1 MIFSRRRMRLVCT
14 AILMVALGAQAQLA
28 PKPSEP
34 TSSNNPSTNQSTNVP
49 LPAGQPTTDASSP
62 EDNQEREA
70 TQPQTTERVP
80 TTRPDVTPLRN
91 ETRKTAVQEVP
102 RTPVQTAFG
111 KLVSTSVGKIVPI
124 FGMDL
129 FTKPLSTYA
138 PTDVSVTAD
147 YLLGPGDEVVVRVW
161 AGVDIDHKGFIDRG
175 GDYFL
180 PKVGSIHLAG
190 VQYSELNDVVR
201 NAIARYFHDFKVQ
214 ASMGQLRSVRVFVA
228 GQAQK
233 PGAYTVSSLSTLV
246 NALFF
251 AGGPLPTGS
260 MRQIQLKRAGKVVSE
275 FDLYDLLLK
284 GDTSN
289 DVRLQASDVIFIPPV
304 GPEVAVVG
312 AVKTNAIFELKGST
326 TVGDL
331 VNMAGGADSVAEMT
345 TGSLE
350 RIDGHRERSV
360 ESIVLDAAGLQRPVK
375 DGDLLKVRDISP
387 KFSNAVILT
396 GHVSRPGMYPWK
408 QGMTLKDLLP
418 TAESFVGRRFWELR
432 NRVPISGE
440 IMPDLNRLYPDIDW
454 DYAVIERQDPATLK
468 SLLIPFKPRDVLAGG
483 ESVALQPNDVVR
495 IFSQGDVDVPLK
507 ERTRYVKIEGEVL
520 RPGVYMVDQS
530 ETLKSLVDKAGGLT
544 SQAYLFGAG
553 FFRESVRAQQQ
564 AALDA
569 MITKLQGESAT
580 PTRGTPSAALSDT
593 DSRTVR
599 TDVVNASRKQ
609 RLANELKAVP
619 ANGRIAFRLSPTS
632 SIEDLPLVE
641 LQDGDR
647 FAVPSIPSDI
657 MVMGAVQVNASFI
670 FQNGRSAAEYLR
682 LAGGAT
688 KNGDSKRAFVI
699 RANGAVASANGMFKG
714 GIAGV
719 DAMPGDV
726 VVVPVKEGLPF
737 SEGLKDWG
745 QILSGFG
752 LTAASLA
759 VIAKQ

>member
-1 MIFSRRRMRLVCT
+1 V
-14 AILMVALGAQAQLA
+14 
-28 PKPSEP
+28 
-34 TSSNNPSTNQSTNVP
+34 
-49 LPAGQPTTDASSP
+49 
-62 EDNQEREA
+62 
-70 TQPQTTERVP
+70 
-80 TTRPDVTPLRN
+80 
-91 ETRKTAVQEVP
+91 KTAVPEITKP
-102 RTPVQTAFG
+102 PVQTAFG
-111 KLVSTSVGKIVPI
+111 KLVSTSVGKFVPI

-138 PTDVSVTAD
+138 PTDVSVTSD
-147 YLLGPGDEVVVRVW
+147 YLLGPGDEVVVRAW
-161 AGVDIDHKGFIDRG
+161 AGVDIDHRGFIDRG

-180 PKVGSIHLAG
+180 PKVGAIHLAG
-190 VQYSELNDVVR
+190 IPYSELDNVVR

-233 PGAYTVSSLSTLV
+233 PGAYTVSSLSTLM

-260 MRQIQLKRAGKVVSE
+260 MRQIQLKRAGRIVSE

-312 AVKTNAIFELKGST
+312 AVKTNAIFELKGT
-326 TVGDL
+326 QTIGD
-331 VNMAGGADSVAEMT
+331 VVSMAGGADSVAELT
-345 TGSLE
+345 NGSLE
-350 RIDGHRERSV
+350 RIDEQRDRVV
-360 ESIVLDAAGLQRPVK
+360 ESIVLDASGLQHPVK
-375 DGDLLKVRDISP
+375 DGDLLKIRDISP

-408 QGMTLKDLLP
+408 QGMTVKDLLP

-432 NRVPISGE
+432 NRVLISGE
-440 IMPDLNRLYPDIDW
+440 IMPDLNHLYPDIDW

-468 SLLIPFKPRDVLAGG
+468 SLLIPFKPRDVLLGG

-495 IFSQGDVDVPLK
+495 VFSQGDVDVPIK

-520 RPGVYMVDQS
+520 RPGLYMVEQS
-530 ETLKSLVDKAGGLT
+530 ESLKSLVEKAGGLT
-544 SQAYLFGAG
+544 PQAYLYGAG
-553 FFRESVRAQQQ
+553 FYRESVRAQQQ

-569 MITKLQGESAT
+569 MIAKLQGESTAAST
-580 PTRGTPSAALSDT
+580 GTVASTKVDT

-599 TDVVNASRKQ
+599 TDVVNAARKQ
-609 RLANELKAVP
+609 RLASELKAVP

-632 SIEDLPLVE
+632 SVEDIPIVE

-647 FAVPSIPSDI
+647 FAVPSIPADV
-657 MVMGAVQVNASFI
+657 MVMGAVQANTSFI
-670 FQNGRSAAEYLR
+670 YQNGKSAADYLK

-688 KNGDSKRAFVI
+688 GNGDSKRAFVI
-699 RANGAVASANGMFKG
+699 RANGAVASSSSMFKG

-719 DAMPGDV
+719 EALPGDV